1 MGKKNNIIGHR
12 FNILVRFCYT
22 AAVILMVSALDSQH
36 QEAQQSSSPLLFGV
50 LIFAFLIALSG
61 VMMIIHHQIIVRQ
74 GAALVRNEHKLV
86 STISV
91 LAREHHRLLDLVQ
104 SDTFST
110 ARLLHQQG
118 SINQSFHDLTALLTT
133 EERQPSATAQVKQY
147 EATWLVIERRIERWQ
162 QDWQGVEKTALLAEL
177 ERGEATLHQL
187 HTLRETEFTAH
198 MKSWSNSLDRLN
210 RLLLLTIMLFLMTA
224 LLTIWGFRRLIVQ
237 RRRADEALRASE
249 RRHLALLETI
259 PDIVLRRTRDGIYTE
274 YKPASQ
280 FGRFMPSQEFIG
292 KSIWEILPPDIAQ
305 LSMAASERALDTG
318 EEQLYEYQM
327 HHRQTGLLRN
337 HEARVTPC
345 GEDEVQVIV
354 RDITEEKQQAAHL
367 YQAQK
372 LESLGVLAGG
382 IAHDFNNLLT
392 GMLAQNSLAR
402 SKLMHGLPAL
412 AHIEKAITSAERA
425 ADLTRQLLAYAGRGN
440 FQIGPLDLNRLIR
453 ENAGL
458 LETALPNRA
467 ELQLQLLDELPV
479 IEADRGQIQQVVMN
493 LVINAAEALGADGG
507 YVRITTTAKMLDGQ
521 QPFACVTG
529 EALPEGAYTVLE
541 VSDNGIGMD
550 EITVRRIF
558 DPFFSTKTRGHGLGL
573 AATLGIIRTH
583 HGGIQVHSE
592 PGLGTQFT
600 IIFPVASTHLR
611 PTLATDA
618 AALTTCDPQV
628 HVLVIDD
635 EAAIREVVTDI
646 LTNEGIATVTAAS
659 GVEGIAIF
667 REQQGLIGLVL
678 LDLKMPGMSGEETL
692 RELRRIDPT
701 IPVVLSSGYTE
712 TEISH
717 HLQSADKLLFLQK
730 PYDISQLLHAVKSLL
745 TNQPM
750 AALVS

>member
-1 MGKKNNIIGHR
+1 MAFVII
-12 FNILVRFCYT
+12 
-22 AAVILMVSALDSQH
+22 MVSAFDSKH
-36 QEAQQSSSPLLFGV
+36 QQTHKSPSPIIFGV

-61 VMMIIHHQIIVRQ
+61 VMIIIHHQIIVRQ
-74 GAALVRNEHKLV
+74 GATLVRNEHKLV
-86 STISV
+86 TTISS
-91 LAREHHRLLDLVQ
+91 LEREHHRLLDLVQ
-104 SDTFST
+104 SDTVSIT
-110 ARLLHQQG
+110 QLIEQQA
-118 SINQSFHDLTALLTT
+118 SINQFFQELTAMLTT
-133 EERQPSATAQVKQY
+133 EESQPAALAQVKQY
-147 EATWLVIERRIERWQ
+147 KAAWLVINQRIEQWQ
-162 QDWQGVEKTALLAEL
+162 QNWQGMEKSALLAEL
-177 ERGEATLHQL
+177 ESGEAALYRLHA
-187 HTLRETEFTAH
+187 LREIEFAAH
-198 MKSWSNSLDRLN
+198 IETWSSSLNRLN
-210 RLLLLTIMLFLMTA
+210 RLLVSTSALFTLTAALTILGVKR
-224 LLTIWGFRRLIVQ
+224 LLAQ
-237 RRRADEALRASE
+237 RQRADVALRASE

-259 PDIVLRRTRDGIYTE
+259 PDIVLRRTRDGIYTD

-327 HHRQTGLLRN
+327 QQRQTGLLRY

-354 RDITEEKQQAAHL
+354 RDITEEKQQAVHL

-412 AHIEKAITSAERA
+412 EHVEKAITSAERA

-467 ELQLQLLDELPV
+467 GLQLQLLDELPL

-529 EALPEGAYTVLE
+529 DALPAGAYTVLE
-541 VSDNGIGMD
+541 VSDNGSGMD
-550 EITVRRIF
+550 ETTVRRIF

-592 PGLGTQFT
+592 PGLGTRFT
-600 IIFPVASTHLR
+600 IIFPVASTHLQ
-611 PTLATDA
+611 PAMTTDEV
-618 AALTTCDPQV
+618 ALTTCAPQV

-635 EAAIREVVTDI
+635 EAAIREVVADI
-646 LTNEGIATVTAAS
+646 LTNEGIATVTAA
-659 GVEGIAIF
+659 GGAEGIALF
-667 REQQGLIGLVL
+667 GEQQVMIGLVL

-692 RELRRIDPT
+692 CELRRIDPT
-701 IPVVLSSGYTE
+701 IPVLLSSGYTE

-717 HLQSADKLLFLQK
+717 HLQSTEKLLFLQK

-745 TNQPM
+745 IDQQVVP
-750 AALVS
+750 AVP